1 MGLRIAYWIRFAAL
15 PALLLSSCLN
25 LLERWTKESQGN
37 LAYKTIKQFEQFD
50 MSNGFWRVQLN
61 HAALLAKKNLACFA

>member
-1 MGLRIAYWIRFAAL
+1 M
-15 PALLLSSCLN
+15 
-25 LLERWTKESQGN
+25 KESTEN
-37 LAYKTIKQFEQFD
+37 LAYKTIKQFEQID